1 MESPGDDDSFVSI
14 SLDGKECDICL
25 QDTGQELT
33 TCDVC
38 ARFLTTGPVQEGF
51 NELPEVIHTDT
62 LAHPSCFRKFHKL
75 ARRLSRSAVKLQNNS
90 PTDSIRSTQWL
101 NFNCNNL
108 GNELLLENIR
118 NRVSKSNPGS
128 RSGSPQFSGVRQIGK
143 LKDTERC
150 RSEPFLESSAHEL
163 RRSYTKYLFGKREGD
178 NGQSV
183 KVPEGSPG
191 PIQDGPQGPIK
202 VPAATVNHE
211 QNDRDLSIKQASCQ
225 PESNRPNS
233 CQSNHDQYL
242 MKTMSCLS
250 IHDEKP
256 HSLVDPQEAETC
268 RHSRTINGHEEKRC
282 SSSEGDIDSHHSV
295 KEGNRNGLP
304 SDEKETWRNVKH
316 IGKEAL
322 PTLEMAELRSHTEML
337 QHAVNDACS
346 QLVQHLQEKDILSS
360 EVASRHV
367 TIKKLV
373 ERQKSLHH

>member
-1 MESPGDDDSFVSI
+1 MESPGNDDSFVSI

-25 QDTGQELT
+25 QDTGQDLT

-62 LAHPSCFRKFHKL
+62 LGHPSCFRKFHKL

-90 PTDSIRSTQWL
+90 PTDGSTQWL

-163 RRSYTKYLFGKREGD
+163 RRGYTKYLFGKREGG

-191 PIQDGPQGPIK
+191 LVQDGSHGPINE
-202 VPAATVNHE
+202 VPGAAVNHE
-211 QNDRDLSIKQASCQ
+211 QKDRDLSNKQASCH
-225 PESNRPNS
+225 PENSRPNS

-242 MKTMSCLS
+242 MKTVSCLS

-256 HSLVDPQEAETC
+256 HRLVDNREAETC
-268 RHSRTINGHEEKRC
+268 RHSRTIIGHEEMRH
-282 SSSEGDIDSHHSV
+282 SNSDGDDSHRSV
-295 KEGNRNGLP
+295 KENKNYLP
-304 SDEKETWRNVKH
+304 SDEKETWRNVRH
-316 IGKEAL
+316 IDKEAL
-322 PTLEMAELRSHTEML
+322 PLLEIAELRSHTEML

-346 QLVQHLQEKDILSS
+346 QLVQHLQEKDVLSS